1 MLLRRELSYLRGEA
15 RDPARGGI
23 FVYDAFGS
31 GFCQASSGFAEHAG
45 CVLGLVGLHGGLQ
58 LFDKILDAGLHGT
71 ISEAS
76 FLSLTGGF
84 KYIFMNDGHRVFLNE
99 SEPIRTI
106 ATLSKSRK
114 LRHGY

>member
-23 FVYDAFGS
+23 FVDDAFGS

-45 CVLGLVGLHGGLQ
+45 CLLGLVGLHGGLQ
-58 LFDKILDAGLHGT
+58 LLDKILDAGLHGT
-71 ISEAS
+71 ISETT
-76 FLSLTGGF
+76 FLPLTGGF
-84 KYIFMNDGHRVFLNE
+84 KYIFMNDGHRVILTE
-99 SEPIRTI
+99 SDQIRTI

-114 LRHGY
+114 PRHGY

>member
-23 FVYDAFGS
+23 FVDDAFGG
-31 GFCQASSGFAEHAG
+31 GFCQASGGFAEHAR
-45 CVLGLVGLHGGLQ
+45 CVLSLIGLHGGLQ

-84 KYIFMNDGHRVFLNE
+84 QYIFMNNGHRVFLNE
-99 SEPIRTI
+99 
-106 ATLSKSRK
+106 ATRFVP
-114 LRHGY
+114 